1 MYTDYAECSES
12 GSESRPRS
20 GPAIKNSADQ

>member
-12 GSESRPRS
+12 GSQSRPRS
-20 GPAIKNSADQ
+20 STAIKNSADQ